1 MSSYCQ
7 DSVVNASR
15 RSVAPSLP
23 LSSGLVRAFEAIER
37 MIQRHR
43 ERKALS
49 AMDDRL
55 LRDIG
60 VTRADVDQEI
70 NKPAWRA

>member
-1 MSSYCQ
+1 M
-7 DSVVNASR
+7 V
-15 RSVAPSLP
+15 
-23 LSSGLVRAFEAIER
+23 
-37 MIQRHR
+37 QRHR
-43 ERKALS
+43 ERNALS

-70 NKPAWRA
+70 NKPVWRA